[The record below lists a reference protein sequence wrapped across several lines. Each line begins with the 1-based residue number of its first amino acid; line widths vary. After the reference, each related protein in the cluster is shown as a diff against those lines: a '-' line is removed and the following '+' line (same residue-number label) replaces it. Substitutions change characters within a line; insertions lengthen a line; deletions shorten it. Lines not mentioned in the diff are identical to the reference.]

1 MLLKKNLKNKKGLI
15 LWITGLSGSGKS
27 TIGVKLKKLIER
39 KYGKTVIIH
48 GDDVRKIYNNKSY
61 SISDRLKLGIS
72 NSNLCKLIS
81 DQNVNVVFTTV
92 GLFHELFNYNRK
104 NLDNYIEIFIKS
116 DIKKLIRN
124 KKKTFYKKKTINVW
138 GIDLEP
144 QYPKKPDI
152 IIKNNFDKT
161 ITYLSKTIF
170 EKIQKIKK

>member
-1 MLLKKNLKNKKGLI
+1 MLIKKNLKNKKGLI

-27 TIGVKLKKLIER
+27 TIGIKLKKLIER

-61 SISDRLKLGIS
+61 SMSDRLKLGKS

-92 GLFHELFNYNRK
+92 GLFHELFNYNKK

-124 KKKTFYKKKTINVW
+124 KKKTFYKKKTSNVW
-138 GIDLEP
+138 GIDLKP

-152 IIKNNFDKT
+152 IIKNNFDKS